1 MSDPHEYRNE
11 SGNLVLS
18 IAETIRL
25 MAMRPGTIEPGA
37 RPPEDKSV
45 KYDAVKSAIA
55 TTSRT
60 NEKCHLDTAGCIK
73 AAKEKEP
80 VFVTLETFTLL
91 MNSQEVTSLC
101 WRCKHHFENLE

>member
-11 SGNLVLS
+11 SGNLVLP
-18 IAETIRL
+18 ITETIRL
-25 MAMRPGTIEPGA
+25 MAMRPGAIEPGA
-37 RPPEDKSV
+37 RPPEDKSP
-45 KYDAVKSAIA
+45 VKSAIA
-55 TTSRT
+55 RTSRT

-80 VFVTLETFTLL
+80 VFVTFETFTLL
-91 MNSQEVTSLC
+91 MNSQEITSLC